1 MRGIG
6 YTLVVALPGTFTAAA
21 WTLAL
26 RVAGTPGALVARP
39 RIPGISI
46 GLRFLGL
53 LLAVG
58 GQLYVAL
65 VFAAFILRSAAH
77 HLQGISGWGQWL
89 PWTVCFVVA
98 TAPPLIAMLDWARQ
112 PERATQYLAAR
123 ITWPLTVLGAF
134 LFILRPSLMRL
145 GWGWVPIV

>member
-26 RVAGTPGALVARP
+26 RVAGAPGALVARP
-39 RIPGISI
+39 RIPGITT
-46 GLRFLGL
+46 GLRILGV
-53 LLAVG
+53 LLAVS

-65 VFAAFILRSAAH
+65 AFAAFILRSAAH
-77 HLQGISGWGQWL
+77 HLQGIPGWGQWL
-89 PWTVCFVVA
+89 PWAVCFTVA

-123 ITWPLTVLGAF
+123 ITWPLTVLGAS
-134 LFILRPSLMRL
+134 LFILRPTVMRL
-145 GWGWVPIV
+145 GWAWVPIV